1 MQTPN
6 ANKLREIFS
15 RKGYAWMNF
24 HIVGIRSTANE
35 KNKFDD
41 FIGIVDGENTYWF
54 NCTTNAGRHWLLNLM
69 NPKGCAVLKPNQYLN
84 AYKIGLHKG
93 EYKALVQ
100 YAPVEV
106 YRDNNKNEI
115 AEEIGV
121 VDKGLFGIN
130 IHRANPNATS
140 SLIEKWSAG
149 CQVINNPVQFE
160 NFMNRIQSSGMNY
173 FTYTLLKESD
183 L

>member
-1 MQTPN
+1 
-6 ANKLREIFS
+6 
-15 RKGYAWMNF
+15 
-24 HIVGIRSTANE
+24 
-35 KNKFDD
+35 
-41 FIGIVDGENTYWF
+41 
-54 NCTTNAGRHWLLNLM
+54 M

-130 IHRANPNATS
+130 IHRANPKATS
-140 SLIEKWSAG
+140 LLIEKWSAG
-149 CQVINNPVQFE
+149 CQVLNNPIQFE
-160 NFMNRIQSSGMNY
+160 NFMNRVQSSGMNY

>member
-15 RKGYAWMNF
+15 KKGYAWMNF

-41 FIGIVDGENTYWF
+41 FIGIVDGEDVFWF
-54 NCTTNAGRHWLLNLM
+54 TGTTNAGRYWLLNLL
-69 NPKGCAVLKPNQYLN
+69 NPKGCAVLKPNQYIN

-93 EYKALVQ
+93 QYEALVQ

-106 YRDNNKNEI
+106 YRDNNKNES

-149 CQVINNPVQFE
+149 CQVLDNPVQFR
-160 NFMNRIQSSGMNY
+160 NFMNRVKLSGMNY

>member
-1 MQTPN
+1 MQTPSVL
-6 ANKLREIFS
+6 KLRDIFS

-41 FIGIVDGENTYWF
+41 LIGIVDGENVYWY
-54 NCTTNAGRHWLLNLM
+54 NCTTNAGRHWLLNLL
-69 NPKGCAVLKPNQYLN
+69 NPKGCAVLKPNQYIN

-93 EYKALVQ
+93 EYEALVQ

-106 YRDNNKNEI
+106 YRDNNKNES

-121 VDKGLFGIN
+121 VEKGIFGIN

-140 SLIEKWSAG
+140 LLIDKWSAG
-149 CQVINNPVQFE
+149 CQVIDNPKAFRDL
-160 NFMNRIQSSGMNY
+160 MTRAKASGMNY